1 MNYVTIYEEYKH
13 KFFQLPKVFF
23 TNDKYINMS
32 NNAKVAWSLLRDRSS
47 LSRKNGWF
55 DKDTGRIYFIFTN
68 EELMKLLNVG
78 SKSTLS
84 NIKKELESAKLIESK
99 RRGHNLP
106 NKMYLLYPDITEEDI
121 YKIDEIEEFEYQEYE
136 REKSAESVG
145 AQGRTETG
153 RPENVPHE
161 VQNMYASNT
170 DSIYTDLKDLDTR
183 DTKDTK
189 LAHILNDM
197 KSMSQQEKEKMKNL
211 YMERG
216 FYENN
221 EYIPEQLANMLKVFS
236 NTPEQ
241 AKGYY
246 DIILKAKKNVQDK
259 FNEIIWLEYEPELL
273 HQVINTFSR
282 AIRKIERNRDVTNK
296 NGYIYKAIH
305 DLLAKEISTRQRQRK
320 QNNGGNN
327 GLLFNWIENREDED
341 YGG

>member
-23 TNDKYINMS
+23 TNEKYIDMS

-106 NKMYLLYPDITEEDI
+106 NKMYLLYPEITEEDI
-121 YKIDEIEEFEYQEYE
+121 YRIDEIEEYEYQEYE
-136 REKSAESVG
+136 RKKAPESIGV
-145 AQGRTETG
+145 QGRTETG

-161 VQNMYASNT
+161 VQNMYTSNT
-170 DSIYTDLKDLDTR
+170 DSIYTNLRDLDTR
-183 DTKDTK
+183 DTRDTK
-189 LAHILNDM
+189 TAHFLNDVN
-197 KSMSQQEKEKMKNL
+197 SMSQQEKEKMKKL
-211 YMERG
+211 YIERG

-221 EYIPEQLANMLKVFS
+221 EYIPEQLANVLKVFS

-246 DIILKAKKNVQDK
+246 DIILKAKKNVEKAFD
-259 FNEIIWLEYEPELL
+259 EIIWLDHEPELL
-273 HQVINTFSR
+273 HQIINAFSR

-296 NGYIYKAIH
+296 NGYIYTAIY
-305 DLLAKEISTRQRQRK
+305 DLLGKEMSRRQRK
-320 QNNGGNN
+320 MNNNGV
-327 GLLFNWIENREDED
+327 LFNWIEDRDDED